1 MLALR
6 KNNGPSLLGEINVLG
21 LLFVLLVTF
30 LVLVVL
36 LWVGTLWFQGY
47 IYSEP
52 APQLSWRAPAAAG
65 ALTVLLC
72 LWCYLA
78 ARGWGGEGTLF
89 DFGATD
95 SKEFDRFTAV
105 YGQVVPLT
113 SEPVKPDIKLNDRLV
128 LKSPHEVLYRRRRI
142 DNLHFGYLDPD
153 GKPFVHSHSNE
164 MLGQLRFKQDD
175 QEMVFQP
182 EIELVKDKDGKESPK
197 FKYGK
202 VTQLGV
208 EQAQPLRYVE
218 VGGRGRVMTEDNLG
232 RLGEFRWGP
241 FLVNLLLNV
250 LHLGV
255 WFVCL
260 WLLLRFQWSHALG
273 LAFIFWLV
281 MTLAVLPPILSS
293 ARAAA
298 QLAPPPEK
306 TALHPS
312 DRAVR
317 KPFHGS
323 RVSGVQWTLRV
334 QVKTS

>member
-6 KNNGPSLLGEINVLG
+6 KNGPSLLGEINVLG
-21 LLFVLLVTF
+21 VLFVLFVTF

-65 ALTVLLC
+65 ALTVLLG

-113 SEPVKPDIKLNDRLV
+113 GEPVKPDVKLNDRLV
-128 LKSPHEVLYRRRRI
+128 LKSPREVSYVRRRVG
-142 DNLHFGYLDPD
+142 NHYEYVGPD
-153 GKPFVHSHSNE
+153 GKAWVRSGSN
-164 MLGQLRFKQDD
+164 GICAQIRFKQGD
-175 QEMVFQP
+175 QEIVFQP
-182 EIELVKDKDGKESPK
+182 ELETVKDTGGKERVQ
-197 FKYGK
+197 FKIGK
-202 VTQLGV
+202 VSQPGVGLEATQS
-208 EQAQPLRYVE
+208 LRYVE

-232 RLGEFRWGP
+232 WLGEFRWGAY
-241 FLVNLLLNV
+241 FVNLLLNV
-250 LHLGV
+250 LHLAV

-260 WLLLRFQWSHALG
+260 WLLLRFQWAHALG
-273 LAFIFWLV
+273 LAFVFWLV

-298 QLAPPPEK
+298 QPAASPAQ
-306 TALHPS
+306 TGLHPS
-312 DRAVR
+312 ERAVR

-334 QVKTS
+334 QVRTS